1 MSISPQWK
9 EVEKMLLHFGADTGL
24 SGACWPKWRRE
35 SLSPWKINPPRKYFC
50 FRFGWWSSNFS
61 WNISKYIKIYLALSC
76 HQDFSFLRLNFSFID
91 TTNYF
96 PPKMKYKKV
105 WEFRPH
111 QVMGS
116 SPAATRPLTLGEK
129 RQQIIC
135 PKKYKYC
142 LANQK

>member
-61 WNISKYIKIYLALSC
+61 WSISKYIKIYLAITC
-76 HQDFSFLRLNFSFID
+76 HHDLYNNHWNTN
-91 TTNYF
+91 TTTKCTHTDSVQN
-96 PPKMKYKKV
+96 KERNTKLGA
-105 WEFRPH
+105 W
-111 QVMGS
+111 
-116 SPAATRPLTLGEK
+116 ATTL
-129 RQQIIC
+129 QSTSHLVLLILH
-135 PKKYKYC
+135 C
-142 LANQK
+142 LWS